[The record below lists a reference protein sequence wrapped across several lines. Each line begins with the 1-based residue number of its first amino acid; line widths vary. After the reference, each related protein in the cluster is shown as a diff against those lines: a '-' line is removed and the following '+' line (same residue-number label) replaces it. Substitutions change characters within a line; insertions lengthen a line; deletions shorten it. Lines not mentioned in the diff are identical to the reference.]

1 MNDIPNQP
9 DRSGEPAGGTR
20 PRRRAQ
26 PSRHNQPSRIS
37 RQPLPEPHGDPGL
50 QPERTTMS
58 WTRTTVSMLVAS
70 SILVR
75 WSSVYGRG
83 VFALMAVLLGCAV
96 FVLASSRADYTRGV
110 EGIRDEAVEPNSAR
124 VLVLTAAV
132 VTMGVGALL
141 LVALA

>member
-20 PRRRAQ
+20 PR
-26 PSRHNQPSRIS
+26 RIS

>member
-1 MNDIPNQP
+1 MNALP
-9 DRSGEPAGGTR
+9 S
-20 PRRRAQ
+20 Q
-26 PSRHNQPSRIS
+26 PSRRSEPGHRTQPGRRLP

-96 FVLASSRADYTRGV
+96 FVLASSRSDYTRGV

-141 LVALA
+141 LVALS